1 MGFWQK
7 QMITTV
13 KALFLEAAVAHLA
26 AWKLH
31 ILIKF
36 VDGTISIS
44 FTRIGSFLPTRR
56 NDDEKHQPTSPLVE
70 LVNAET
76 LI

>member
-1 MGFWQK
+1 
-7 QMITTV
+7 MITNV
-13 KALFLEAAVAHLA
+13 KVLFLETAAAHLA
-26 AWKLH
+26 AWKFQLF
-31 ILIKF
+31 IKF

-44 FTRIGSFLPTRR
+44 FTRTGSFLPTRR
-56 NDDEKHQPTSPLVE
+56 INDEKHQPTSTVVE